1 MKRKLAWIMLTLLLA
16 GGIGGSYVLSE
27 SFRNDARKN
36 WETEVAQA
44 ARWLSGTTLGWLEES
59 YAPLSG
65 LAILFENSENVSEDE
80 FWGAADGL
88 EGRATAYFLDASAV
102 ARLQGETAV
111 WRVEFTTDPLGP
123 LSADVP
129 LGQNPYPE
137 IFAAVKVAYA
147 NPDQVML
154 GAPFTIEDG
163 LIYSPVALAVQDTHG
178 PLVIVGL
185 LNYQALTQGVFDVH
199 RLKGF
204 DLRIQGRFLK
214 PDGPGPLQ
222 DVIGKSAPDA
232 LHTVATRTV
241 SARADLTLSWH
252 ATAQYKGGPREDLAH
267 LTLIGGIA
275 GTLFI
280 TLFIGVLLQKNWKI
294 SQEVQK
300 VQEATAELTEA
311 KERISLAVDA
321 MNLGVW
327 DWDLQTQ
334 KTVWNARMFDIYGIP
349 SNESMIY
356 EDGEELVLPEDISRA
371 AAALSRAVDEKDQ
384 SEVEFRIKRPDGD
397 IRHLYGAQRVI
408 LDAEGEVRRV
418 VGVNLDITKR
428 KQADEELHQNM
439 AELERFSKLAVGR
452 EDRMIELKKE
462 INAML
467 RGLSQSEKYK
477 IVA

>member
-1 MKRKLAWIMLTLLLA
+1 MRRKIAWIMLTLLLA

-65 LAILFENSENVSEDE
+65 LAILFENSEKVSEDE

-88 EGRATAYFLDASAV
+88 AARATAYFLDASAV
-102 ARLQGETAV
+102 AHLREETAD
-111 WRVEFTTDPLGP
+111 WRIEFSTDPLGP
-123 LSADVP
+123 LSTDLP
-129 LGQNPYPE
+129 LDRNPYPE
-137 IFAAVKVAYA
+137 IVNALKVAYA

-154 GAPFTIEDG
+154 GAPFTTEDG
-163 LIYSPVALAVQDTHG
+163 VIYSPVALVVQDPHG

-199 RLKGF
+199 KLEGL
-204 DLRIQGRFLK
+204 DLQIQGRFLR

-222 DVIGKSAPDA
+222 NVLGKPAPDA

-252 ATAQYKGGPREDLAH
+252 AGAQYKGGPQKDLAN
-267 LTLIGGIA
+267 LTLTGGIA

-280 TLFIGVLLQKNWKI
+280 TLFMGVLLQKNWKI
-294 SQEVQK
+294 TQEVQK

-327 DWDLQTQ
+327 DWDMQTQ
-334 KTVWNARMFDIYGIP
+334 QTVWNARMFEIYGIP
-349 SNESMIY
+349 SGKSMMY
-356 EDGEELVLPEDISRA
+356 QDWGKQVMPEDA
-371 AAALSRAVDEKDQ
+371 PKVDVSLRRTIEKKSQ
-384 SEVEFRIKRPDGD
+384 GEVEFRIKRSDGE
-397 IRHLYGAQRVI
+397 IRHLYVAQRVI

-428 KQADEELHQNM
+428 KAADEELHQNM

-467 RGLSQSEKYK
+467 RGLSQPEKYK
-477 IVA
+477 IVV